1 MNLNDMA
8 TEMLCIAREREIN
21 GGIKSDSKS
30 LFKHMATE
38 VIEAEEAFFFFDNEI
53 PQFPGDI
60 HLPPDELRQEER
72 KRLGGELAD
81 VIACALIIAANENID
96 IENALESCLYK
107 NQRRAMKQGDKL

>member
-81 VIACALIIAANENID
+81 VIACVLIICARENID
-96 IENALESCLYK
+96 IEKAVFDCLEKNKKRALK
-107 NQRRAMKQGDKL
+107 KGDKL

>member
-53 PQFPGDI
+53 PQVPGDI
-60 HLPPDELRQEER
+60 HLPPDELRQEKR
-72 KRLGGELAD
+72 KTLGGELAD
-81 VIACALIIAANENID
+81 VIACVLIICARENID
-96 IENALESCLYK
+96 IEKAVSDCLEKNKKRALK
-107 NQRRAMKQGDKL
+107 KGDKL

>member
-53 PQFPGDI
+53 PKEP
-60 HLPPDELRQEER
+60 
-72 KRLGGELAD
+72 
-81 VIACALIIAANENID
+81 
-96 IENALESCLYK
+96 
-107 NQRRAMKQGDKL
+107 